1 MGIILTILL
10 FGVLIFIHEFGHFI
24 TAKLSGV
31 KVNEFALGMGP
42 VIWKTR
48 KKDTQYALRLLPIG
62 GFVSM
67 EGEDEDSEEE
77 GSFSKARIWNKIL
90 IVTAGALMNLI
101 LGFLLLV
108 IVVSQQQAIGTTTVA
123 RFEDGATSS
132 QMLQVDDKIL
142 KINGSSIN
150 IDYDI
155 IYTMMRDSDG
165 AVDMVVLRDG
175 QKIELTG
182 IPFSTEE
189 MEDGTVTTTLDFK
202 VYGSGKN
209 GWGSAA
215 PGIFLYRNCGKAGMD
230 ITDRHCHRQVRDQS
244 AVRTGGGSIRRGRSK
259 LHGTIFLFDAGSVYH
274 H

>member
-67 EGEDEDSEEE
+67 EGEDEESEEE
-77 GSFSKARIWNKIL
+77 GSFSKARVWNKIL

-108 IVVSQQQAIGTTTVA
+108 IVVSQQSAIGTTTIA
-123 RFEDGATSS
+123 RFEEGATSS
-132 QMLQVDDKIL
+132 QLLQVDDKIL

-165 AVDMVVLRDG
+165 SVDMVVLRDG
-175 QKIELTG
+175 QKVELTG
-182 IPFSTEE
+182 VPFSTEQ

-202 VYGSGKN
+202 VYGREKTSEGYCARRFFTQER
-209 GWGSAA
+209 W
-215 PGIFLYRNCGKAGMD
+215 
-230 ITDRHCHRQVRDQS
+230 QS
-244 AVRTGGGSIRRGRSK
+244 RYGLR
-259 LHGTIFLFDAGSVYH
+259 
-274 H
+274 

>member
-101 LGFLLLV
+101 LGFLHSRGILRHGPGWICRRSFRTL
-108 IVVSQQQAIGTTTVA
+108 QQGRRPRI
-123 RFEDGATSS
+123 
-132 QMLQVDDKIL
+132 
-142 KINGSSIN
+142 
-150 IDYDI
+150 
-155 IYTMMRDSDG
+155 
-165 AVDMVVLRDG
+165 
-175 QKIELTG
+175 
-182 IPFSTEE
+182 
-189 MEDGTVTTTLDFK
+189 
-202 VYGSGKN
+202 
-209 GWGSAA
+209 
-215 PGIFLYRNCGKAGMD
+215 
-230 ITDRHCHRQVRDQS
+230 RHNPRTCQRQQ
-244 AVRTGGGSIRRGRSK
+244 
-259 LHGTIFLFDAGSVYH
+259 
-274 H
+274 

>member
-67 EGEDEDSEEE
+67 EGEGEDSEEE

-175 QKIELTG
+175 
-182 IPFSTEE
+182 
-189 MEDGTVTTTLDFK
+189 
-202 VYGSGKN
+202 
-209 GWGSAA
+209 
-215 PGIFLYRNCGKAGMD
+215 
-230 ITDRHCHRQVRDQS
+230 
-244 AVRTGGGSIRRGRSK
+244 
-259 LHGTIFLFDAGSVYH
+259 
-274 H
+274 

>member
-31 KVNEFALGMGP
+31 KVHEFALGMGP

-67 EGEDEDSEEE
+67 EGEDEESEEE
-77 GSFSKARIWNKIL
+77 GSFSKARVWNKIL

-108 IVVSQQQAIGTTTVA
+108 IVVSQQSAIGTTTIA
-123 RFEDGATSS
+123 RFEEGATSS
-132 QMLQVDDKIL
+132 QLLQVDDKIL

-155 IYTMMRDSDG
+155 ILSLIHILQPRRRQNRRYGKVRRTCRYRCKRRIQSNG
-165 AVDMVVLRDG
+165 EGCCNAGCSSQSHLRC
-175 QKIELTG
+175 
-182 IPFSTEE
+182 
-189 MEDGTVTTTLDFK
+189 V
-202 VYGSGKN
+202 
-209 GWGSAA
+209 
-215 PGIFLYRNCGKAGMD
+215 
-230 ITDRHCHRQVRDQS
+230 
-244 AVRTGGGSIRRGRSK
+244 
-259 LHGTIFLFDAGSVYH
+259 
-274 H
+274 

>member
-1 MGIILTILL
+1 
-10 FGVLIFIHEFGHFI
+10 
-24 TAKLSGV
+24 
-31 KVNEFALGMGP
+31 
-42 VIWKTR
+42 
-48 KKDTQYALRLLPIG
+48 
-62 GFVSM
+62 
-67 EGEDEDSEEE
+67 
-77 GSFSKARIWNKIL
+77 
-90 IVTAGALMNLI
+90 
-101 LGFLLLV
+101 
-108 IVVSQQQAIGTTTVA
+108 
-123 RFEDGATSS
+123 
-132 QMLQVDDKIL
+132 MLQVDDKIL

-202 VYGSGKN
+202 VYGREKTVGGVLRQAFFYTGTVAKLVWTSL
-209 GWGSAA
+209 
-215 PGIFLYRNCGKAGMD
+215 ID
-230 ITDRHCHRQVRDQS
+230 IVTGRFGDQS